1 MKQEMKNY
9 SEEDKWVWKTLFD
22 RQFLNLQGKSS
33 KIYLDC
39 LRDMNS
45 VLRAHAVPD
54 FSCINSW
61 FENSTNW
68 KIEVVKGLIPVE
80 DFFILL
86 AEKKFCASTWLRSK
100 NSLDYLE
107 EPDMFH
113 DIFGHIPLLSNPL
126 FSSFAQEFGKLGKS
140 FIGNEA
146 AILALQRLYWF
157 TIEFGVINEDE
168 IRVYGA
174 GIMSSVGE
182 TNNALSK
189 STTYVNFDI
198 ERVLSMEFRT
208 DVIQTEYVVIESFE
222 ELFDSIVVA
231 SKILGKSTYSFI

>member
-1 MKQEMKNY
+1 MKQLMQNY
-9 SEEDKWVWKTLFD
+9 TNEDKWVWKTLFE
-22 RQFLNLQGKSS
+22 RQFLNLQDKSS
-33 KIYLDC
+33 SIYLDC
-39 LRDMNS
+39 LGNMKD
-45 VLRAHAVPD
+45 VLNQNEVPN
-54 FSCINSW
+54 FSLINDW
-61 FENSTNW
+61 FEDSTQW

-80 DFFILL
+80 DFFVLL
-86 AEKKFCASTWLRSK
+86 AEKKFCASTWLR
-100 NSLDYLE
+100 NRNNLDYLE

-157 TIEFGVINEDE
+157 TIEFGVIKEDK

-182 TNNALSK
+182 TQNALSE
-189 STTYVNFDI
+189 STSYSNFDI
-198 ERVLSMEFRT
+198 EKVLSKEFRT
-208 DVIQTEYVVIESFE
+208 DVIQTEYVVIDSFE
-222 ELFDSIVVA
+222 ALFDSIVMT
-231 SKILGKSTYSFI
+231 SKILSKRSYSLI